1 MDLAPPPLFRHEHH
15 HHLRY
20 GNVLH
25 PPDFIPQPYTS
36 HLPPPPPPPQ
46 PRPSHILLPPP
57 PPPPTQSR
65 YIGNPPL
72 PPRFTFS
79 PPRHP
84 IIERSHPY
92 ELPPSKPYFYHEPL
106 PSPPPPRPREN
117 RPLPFIRDYPER
129 NPIFKSEIFRPGSS
143 DNYFHDLAEK
153 WDRDLR
159 WGSMELHTRVSD
171 TVDHGRYRDVLYQ
184 SREMY
189 DKKDDDRRWDIGSN
203 DWARSLYKERNYDE
217 RRWDSSIND
226 RGRELYIE
234 ADYDQRRWD
243 NRTDD
248 RARKFYCE
256 GDGEGRR
263 WNYGNSEEVLLRL
276 EKRQRCVEDDL
287 NLDRFSG
294 RLGRVVIGGDLI
306 RSKKKR
312 RMQKKNPLRIKL
324 GKACSRHGGG
334 YKSQHFSKELSSG
347 SFRGNR
353 KQEFEWSQPRSEDKQ
368 EREQSPMELAI
379 SFKSNALVAKA
390 ILAPS
395 CPGVNSDLNLRD
407 AVNGEA
413 YNMSGSPSNKTKD
426 VVGTDILTRGSD
438 LRYDSQGSS
447 KELPDEAA
455 VSGRGYVTAS
465 DANDLGE
472 NALKNEKDMNLR
484 GPNNIGRKRRSR
496 LRKKRKNGK
505 QHVCETSL
513 QITKDIGDINNA
525 KGSINSLS
533 VVPQLNSDTALS
545 KGNTSSEFIGTVPD
559 TVLPP
564 TLGFVVSENGDVNSD
579 SYKPSVPNLKRKR
592 SCLTTLSASS
602 CMADNLGGRCSGRA
616 HSLVPTTEDTD
627 HMFQLR
633 TDEGAPYAHEPFLA
647 NENTGHEGSLGFNH
661 HANAVH
667 KFVSNR
673 ASVLGTEKS
682 PVESFDRHRLDYS
695 SKHSSQDGLASLESA
710 FARGASGVEV
720 SVEGHG
726 MVGLSRPEEDKYFSG
741 IREPNSASESY
752 SVLLQNHGS
761 VIISNVGTAD
771 GNSEEIFS
779 DQVNIRQVGLDA
791 EEFRSLEG
799 ADVADCS
806 NASSGIATSSHFL
819 SADRKGILTQIDVS
833 FPGAMCKKSSFDG
846 TELSD
851 NTRSIE
857 GSPKAI
863 SNGNACSS
871 INYSPKLVGKR
882 KTRDAQMGLSGSKT
896 NLIVRT
902 VRSIGGEVARLLA
915 KDRLPSLEVDRRGE
929 KDSCEEDDSLNKV
942 LSRVEDSSLEVDHGA
957 NGYRKKRKGGSPIS
971 NLSSILEDDT
981 VANGL
986 TSDCPKLDRGFTG
999 LSERE
1004 AEQRE
1009 VTPSVSAAIKN
1020 CDTINLDGEVGSE
1033 TIYVADVDETMAD
1046 GAELHANDG
1055 LASSAKNLPLFA
1067 DRNCVYA
1074 SSSTDDLLASGF
1086 DRQSC
1091 MSSPEELTS
1100 YSDFSGKSKTSSRQ
1114 LENEMSCWTGNLSN
1128 RKPVTADH
1136 HAFSLGKSLEKALDN
1151 SLTNTDPLSPPEDNN
1166 KVVKKLNLV
1175 HGKLTL
1181 SEKQP
1186 TSAIP
1191 KVFPGQHP
1199 LNFSNPRKFHP
1210 TQVTK
1215 SRTWH
1220 RAGSSP
1226 LAVTEPKSQPSP
1238 LPQSHETKTARS
1250 THSSYIR
1257 KGNSLVRKPSLSH
1270 FTAPGFHGSGSSTY
1284 RLTPCSDNSKNNQ
1297 ASDSRGDADAPTLLR
1312 TEQVKISQKYEAL
1325 PIHHSQKSLNCKVSN
1340 LEDPLPVGNA
1350 PRNSCLSK
1358 TSDASE
1364 NAIASSAVPDVQT
1377 GLVNN
1382 SDIPRLVEGTG
1393 KKIMYVKRRSN
1404 QLVAA
1409 PNSDDMS
1416 MIGVDKNQAA
1426 ISDGYYKS
1434 RKNQLVRAS
1443 SENHVK
1449 KANTNLKSCGLSS
1462 HTVLPRTSSR
1472 RLAGF
1477 SKTYR
1482 SSKFS
1487 FVWKL
1492 HDKQSSEKDKNSVGP
1507 QKVWPHLLPWKRA
1520 SYWRS
1525 FMHALGTKPNN
1536 SALSTASQKLLIS
1549 RKRGAIYT
1557 RSIHGYSLRMS
1568 KVLSVSGSSLKWSK
1582 SIEKNSKK
1590 ANEEATRAV
1599 AAAEKRKKQEKDS
1612 LPIASKSRNHVSRKS
1627 VLSVKLRPGE
1637 RIFRIG
1643 SERYKMDPS
1652 RRTLHRITGA
1662 EIEPLS
1668 SVVLQ
1673 SEMNA
1678 KRSYVPRRLLIGNDE
1693 YVRIGNGNQLVRDPK
1708 KRTRVL
1714 ASEKVRWSLRTARL
1728 RMARKKRYCQFF
1740 TRFGKCNK
1748 DDGKCPYIHDP
1759 SKIAVCTKFL
1769 SGSCSN
1775 PDCKLTHKVI
1785 PERMQDCS
1793 YFLKGSC
1800 SNENCPYRHVN
1811 VNPDSTVCESF
1822 LRGYCADGNECRKK
1836 HTYVCPAFESTGFC
1850 PQASTCKLH
1859 HPKKM
1864 EKKPTTEPKIVRGRY
1879 FDGGLIGDADCSMDT
1894 TEKLSAKGKDDTVCH
1909 EGRFPDYIS
1918 LDVSDEEMDHI
1929 LDPRQVCDDIIQD
1942 AH

>member
-1 MDLAPPPLFRHEHH
+1 
-15 HHLRY
+15 
-20 GNVLH
+20 
-25 PPDFIPQPYTS
+25 
-36 HLPPPPPPPQ
+36 
-46 PRPSHILLPPP
+46 
-57 PPPPTQSR
+57 
-65 YIGNPPL
+65 
-72 PPRFTFS
+72 
-79 PPRHP
+79 
-84 IIERSHPY
+84 
-92 ELPPSKPYFYHEPL
+92 
-106 PSPPPPRPREN
+106 
-117 RPLPFIRDYPER
+117 
-129 NPIFKSEIFRPGSS
+129 
-143 DNYFHDLAEK
+143 
-153 WDRDLR
+153 
-159 WGSMELHTRVSD
+159 
-171 TVDHGRYRDVLYQ
+171 
-184 SREMY
+184 
-189 DKKDDDRRWDIGSN
+189 
-203 DWARSLYKERNYDE
+203 
-217 RRWDSSIND
+217 
-226 RGRELYIE
+226 
-234 ADYDQRRWD
+234 
-243 NRTDD
+243 
-248 RARKFYCE
+248 
-256 GDGEGRR
+256 
-263 WNYGNSEEVLLRL
+263 
-276 EKRQRCVEDDL
+276 
-287 NLDRFSG
+287 
-294 RLGRVVIGGDLI
+294 
-306 RSKKKR
+306 
-312 RMQKKNPLRIKL
+312 MQKKNASRIKL
-324 GKACSRHGGG
+324 GKACSRHGGC
-334 YKSQHFSKELSSG
+334 YKSQHFSKELSCG

-395 CPGVNSDLNLRD
+395 CPGVNSDLNMRD
-407 AVNGEA
+407 ADNGEA

-438 LRYDSQGSS
+438 LRYDSQRSS

-472 NALKNEKDMNLR
+472 NALKNEKDMNIR
-484 GPNNIGRKRRSR
+484 GPNNIGSGRKRRSR

-505 QHVCETSL
+505 QNLCETSL

-525 KGSINSLS
+525 KGRSNSLS

-545 KGNTSSEFIGTVPD
+545 KGNTYSEFIGTVPD

-564 TLGFVVSENGDVNSD
+564 TLGFVVSENGDISSD
-579 SYKPSVPNLKRKR
+579 SFKPSVPNLKRKR

-602 CMADNLGGRCSGRA
+602 CMTDNLG
-616 HSLVPTTEDTD
+616 
-627 HMFQLR
+627 
-633 TDEGAPYAHEPFLA
+633 
-647 NENTGHEGSLGFNH
+647 GSLGFNH
-661 HANAVH
+661 HADAVD

-673 ASVLGTEKS
+673 APVLGTEKS

-695 SKHSSQDGLASLESA
+695 SELSSQDGLASLESA
-710 FARGASGVEV
+710 FAKGASGVKV

-726 MVGLSRPEEDKYFSG
+726 MVGLPRSEEDKYFSG
-741 IREPNSASESY
+741 IRQPNSAAEYY
-752 SVLLQNHGS
+752 SALLQNHGS
-761 VIISNVGTAD
+761 VIISNVGAAD
-771 GNSEEIFS
+771 
-779 DQVNIRQVGLDA
+779 
-791 EEFRSLEG
+791 
-799 ADVADCS
+799 
-806 NASSGIATSSHFL
+806 
-819 SADRKGILTQIDVS
+819 DRKGILTQIDVS
-833 FPGAMCKKSSFDG
+833 FPGALCKNSSFDG
-846 TELSD
+846 AELSD
-851 NTRSIE
+851 NIRSIE

-863 SNGNACSS
+863 SNVNACSS
-871 INYSPKLVGKR
+871 INYSPNLVGKR

-915 KDRLPSLEVDRRGE
+915 KDRLPSLEVDCRGE
-929 KDSCEEDDSLNKV
+929 KDSCEEDDSLNKGP
-942 LSRVEDSSLEVDHGA
+942 SRVEDSSLEVDHGA
-957 NGYRKKRKGGSPIS
+957 HGYRKKRKGGNAIS

-981 VANGL
+981 VADGL
-986 TSDCPKLDRGFTG
+986 NSDCPKLDQGFTG

-1009 VTPSVSAAIKN
+1009 VTPSGSAAIKN

-1033 TIYVADVDETMAD
+1033 TFYVADVDETMVD
-1046 GAELHANDG
+1046 DVELHANDG
-1055 LASSAKNLPLFA
+1055 LASSAKNLPSFA

-1074 SSSTDDLLASGF
+1074 SSSSDEPLASGF
-1086 DRQSC
+1086 DRQPC
-1091 MSSPEELTS
+1091 MSSPEELAS
-1100 YSDFSGKSKTSSRQ
+1100 YSDFSRNSKTSSRQ

-1151 SLTNTDPLSPPEDNN
+1151 SPINADPLSPPEENN

-1191 KVFPGQHP
+1191 KVFPGHHP

-1210 TQVTK
+1210 THVTK

-1226 LAVTEPKSQPSP
+1226 LAVTEPKSLPSP

-1257 KGNSLVRKPSLSH
+1257 KGNSLVRKPSPSH
-1270 FTAPGFHGSGSSTY
+1270 FTPPGFHGYGSSTY
-1284 RLTPCSDNSKNNQ
+1284 RLTPCSDNSKNNE

-1312 TEQVKISQKYEAL
+1312 TEQVKISQKFEAL
-1325 PIHHSQKSLNCKVSN
+1325 PIHHSQKSLNCTVSN

-1364 NAIASSAVPDVQT
+1364 NTMASSAGPEVQT

-1382 SDIPRLVEGTG
+1382 SDIPGLVEGTG

-1449 KANTNLKSCGLSS
+1449 KGNTNLKSCGLAS

-1477 SKTYR
+1477 AKTYR

-1599 AAAEKRKKQEKDS
+1599 AAAEKRKKEEKDS

-1643 SERYKMDPS
+1643 SERYKMDPT
-1652 RRTLHRITGA
+1652 RRTLHRIAGGLLEFPFSLSVLKPDPFA
-1662 EIEPLS
+1662 FEIDVASGKIEPLS

-1673 SEMNA
+1673 SEKNA

-1775 PDCKLTHKVI
+1775 PDCKLTHKVSSEFVLWSLDMVSLATYVKILSIMQVI

-1811 VNPDSTVCESF
+1811 VNPDSTVCDSF

-1836 HTYVCPAFESTGFC
+1836 HTYVCPAFESTGVC

-1879 FDGGLIGDADCSMDT
+1879 FDGGLIGDADCSKDT
-1894 TEKLSAKGKDDTVCH
+1894 TEKLSARGKDDTVCH

-1929 LDPRQVCDDIIQD
+1929 LGLRQVCDDIMQGT
-1942 AH
+1942 H

>member
-1 MDLAPPPLFRHEHH
+1 
-15 HHLRY
+15 
-20 GNVLH
+20 
-25 PPDFIPQPYTS
+25 
-36 HLPPPPPPPQ
+36 
-46 PRPSHILLPPP
+46 
-57 PPPPTQSR
+57 
-65 YIGNPPL
+65 
-72 PPRFTFS
+72 
-79 PPRHP
+79 
-84 IIERSHPY
+84 
-92 ELPPSKPYFYHEPL
+92 
-106 PSPPPPRPREN
+106 
-117 RPLPFIRDYPER
+117 
-129 NPIFKSEIFRPGSS
+129 
-143 DNYFHDLAEK
+143 
-153 WDRDLR
+153 
-159 WGSMELHTRVSD
+159 
-171 TVDHGRYRDVLYQ
+171 
-184 SREMY
+184 MY
-189 DKKDDDRRWDIGSN
+189 DKKADDRRWDIGSN
-203 DWARSLYKERNYDE
+203 DWARSLYKERNYEE

-226 RGRELYIE
+226 RSRELFLE
-234 ADYDQRRWD
+234 TDYDQRRWD

-248 RARKFYCE
+248 PVQKFYFE
-256 GDGEGRR
+256 GGEERR
-263 WNYGNSEEVLLRL
+263 WNYGNNEEVWLRL
-276 EKRQRCVEDDL
+276 EKRQRCVEDNL

-312 RMQKKNPLRIKL
+312 RMQKKNALRIKL

-353 KQEFEWSQPRSEDKQ
+353 KQEFEWSQPRSEDKR
-368 EREQSPMELAI
+368 ERDQSPMELAI

-395 CPGVNSDLNLRD
+395 CPGVKSDLYLSD
-407 AVNGEA
+407 ADNGEA

-426 VVGTDILTRGSD
+426 VVGTDILRRGSD

-455 VSGRGYVTAS
+455 VSGRGNVTAS

-472 NALKNEKDMNLR
+472 NALKNEKDMNLWAA
-484 GPNNIGRKRRSR
+484 NNIGSGRKRRSR

-505 QHVCETSL
+505 QHLRETNL

-525 KGSINSLS
+525 KDSINSPC
-533 VVPQLNSDTALS
+533 VVPLLNSDTTLS

-564 TLGFVVSENGDVNSD
+564 SLGCVVSENGDISSD

-592 SCLTTLSASS
+592 SGLTTLSASS
-602 CMADNLGGRCSGRA
+602 CMADNSGCRCSGHA
-616 HSLVPTTEDTD
+616 ESLVPTTEDTD
-627 HMFQLR
+627 HMCR
-633 TDEGAPYAHEPFLA
+633 VRADEGVPYAHEPFLA
-647 NENTGHEGSLGFNH
+647 NENTGHEGSLGFNYCADSH
-661 HANAVH
+661 V

-682 PVESFDRHRLDYS
+682 PVESFDRRRLDYTS
-695 SKHSSQDGLASLESA
+695 EHSSRDGLASLENA
-710 FARGASGVEV
+710 FAKGASGVKV

-726 MVGLSRPEEDKYFSG
+726 MVGFSRPQEDKYFSE
-741 IREPNSASESY
+741 IHEPNPVSVSFSA
-752 SVLLQNHGS
+752 LLQNPES
-761 VIISNVGTAD
+761 VIISNVGAAD
-771 GNSEEIFS
+771 GNSEEVFS
-779 DQVNIRQVGLDA
+779 DQVNIRQIGLDA
-791 EEFRSLEG
+791 DEFRSLEG
-799 ADVADCS
+799 ADVADYS
-806 NASSGIATSSHFL
+806 NVSSGIAASSHFL
-819 SADRKGILTQIDVS
+819 SADCKGIITQFDVS
-833 FPGAMCKKSSFDG
+833 FPGLMCKKSSFDG
-846 TELSD
+846 AELSD
-851 NTRSIE
+851 KVGSIE

-863 SNGNACSS
+863 SNVNACLS
-871 INYSPKLVGKR
+871 INYSPSLVGKR

-896 NLIVRT
+896 NLVVRT
-902 VRSIGGEVARLLA
+902 ARSNGFEVARLLA
-915 KDRLPSLEVDRRGE
+915 KDRLPSLEVDCRGE
-929 KDSCEEDDSLNKV
+929 KDSCEEDDRLNKGC
-942 LSRVEDSSLEVDHGA
+942 SRVGDSSLEVDHGA
-957 NGYRKKRKGGSPIS
+957 NGYRKKRKGGSPLS

-981 VANGL
+981 VADGL
-986 TSDCPKLDRGFTG
+986 TSDYPKLDQGFTG
-999 LSERE
+999 PSECE
-1004 AEQRE
+1004 AEQRD
-1009 VTPSVSAAIKN
+1009 VPPYVSAAIEN
-1020 CDTINLDGEVGSE
+1020 CDTSDVDGKVGSE
-1033 TIYVADVDETMAD
+1033 TFYVGDENETMAD
-1046 GAELHANDG
+1046 DAELHGNDG

-1074 SSSTDDLLASGF
+1074 SSSSDELLASGF

-1091 MSSPEELTS
+1091 MSSPEELAS
-1100 YSDFSGKSKTSSRQ
+1100 YSDFSRNTRTSSRR
-1114 LENEMSCWTGNLSN
+1114 LANEMSYWRSNLSN
-1128 RKPVTADH
+1128 RKLATADH
-1136 HAFSLGKSLEKALDN
+1136 NAFSLGKSLQKASDD
-1151 SLTNTDPLSPPEDNN
+1151 SLTNADPLSPPEDNN
-1166 KVVKKLNLV
+1166 KVVNKLNIV
-1175 HGKLTL
+1175 HQRKLTL
-1181 SEKQP
+1181 SEKQS

-1191 KVFPGQHP
+1191 KVFPGHP
-1199 LNFSNPRKFHP
+1199 LNFSNPRKFPSTH
-1210 TQVTK
+1210 VTK

-1220 RAGSSP
+1220 RTGSFP
-1226 LAVTEPKSQPSP
+1226 LAVTEPKSQLYP
-1238 LPQSHETKTARS
+1238 LPKSHGTKTART

-1257 KGNSLVRKPSLSH
+1257 KGNSLVRNPSLSH
-1270 FTAPGFHGSGSSTY
+1270 FTPPGFHGSTSSIY

-1297 ASDSRGDADAPTLLR
+1297 ASDSKGDADAPTLLR
-1312 TEQVKISQKYEAL
+1312 TEQVTSQTFEAL
-1325 PIHHSQKSLNCKVSN
+1325 PIHHSQKSVNCIVNN
-1340 LEDPLPVGNA
+1340 LEDLLPVGNA
-1350 PRNSCLSK
+1350 PRNSSLSK

-1364 NAIASSAVPDVQT
+1364 KTITSSAVPEIQT

-1382 SDIPRLVEGTG
+1382 SDIPRPVEGMG

-1416 MIGVDKNQAA
+1416 MLGVDKNQAS

-1449 KANTNLKSCGLSS
+1449 KGNTNLKSCGLAS

-1472 RLAGF
+1472 RQAGF
-1477 SKTYR
+1477 AKTYR

-1492 HDKQSSEKDKNSVGP
+1492 HDKQSSEKNKNSVGP

-1525 FMHALGTKPNN
+1525 FVHALGTKPNN

-1599 AAAEKRKKQEKDS
+1599 AAAEKRKKEEKDS
-1612 LPIASKSRNHVSRKS
+1612 LPIASKSRNHVSR
-1627 VLSVKLRPGE
+1627 E

-1643 SERYKMDPS
+1643 SERYKMDPT
-1652 RRTLHRITGA
+1652 RRTLHRIT
-1662 EIEPLS
+1662 EVEPLS
-1668 SVVLQ
+1668 SVVLD
-1673 SEMNA
+1673 SEKNA

-1728 RMARKKRYCQFF
+1728 RMARKRRYCQFF

-1836 HTYVCPAFESTGFC
+1836 HTYVCPAFESTGVC

-1879 FDGGLIGDADCSMDT
+1879 FDGGLIGDADCCMDT
-1894 TEKLSAKGKDDTVCH
+1894 TEKLSAKGKDESVCH
-1909 EGRFPDYIS
+1909 EGKFPDYIS

-1929 LDPRQVCDDIIQD
+1929 LGPRQVCDDIMQD

>member
-1 MDLAPPPLFRHEHH
+1 MDLAPPPLFRHHHHH

-25 PPDFIPQPYTS
+25 PPDFIPQPYTN
-36 HLPPPPPPPQ
+36 HLPPPPPPPL
-46 PRPSHILLPPP
+46 PHASHILLPPP
-57 PPPPTQSR
+57 PPPPPHPR
-65 YIGNPPL
+65 YIENPPL

-79 PPRHP
+79 PPYHP
-84 IIERSHPY
+84 TIERSHPY
-92 ELPPSKPYFYHEPL
+92 ELAATKPYFYRELL
-106 PSPPPPRPREN
+106 PSPPPPPPREN
-117 RPLPFIRDYPER
+117 RPVPFVHDYPER
-129 NPIFKSEIFRPGSS
+129 NPIFEAETFRPSSS

-153 WDRDLR
+153 WDQDLL
-159 WGSMELHTRVSD
+159 WGSKELHSRISD
-171 TVDHGRYRDVLYQ
+171 TVDHGRYRDVLFQ

-189 DKKDDDRRWDIGSN
+189 DKRDDDRIWDIGSN
-203 DWARSLYKERNYDE
+203 DWARGLYKERNYDE
-217 RRWDSSIND
+217 RRWDGSISD
-226 RGRELYIE
+226 RGRDLYIGT
-234 ADYDQRRWD
+234 DYDQRRWD
-243 NRTDD
+243 NGTDD
-248 RARKFYCE
+248 WGRKFYRE
-256 GDGEGRR
+256 GDGEERR
-263 WNYGNSEEVLLRL
+263 WDYGNSDEVLLQL
-276 EKRQRCVEDDL
+276 EKRQRRVEDDL

-294 RLGRVVIGGDLI
+294 RLGTVVIGEDLI

-312 RMQKKNPLRIKL
+312 RLQKKNALT
-324 GKACSRHGGG
+324 GGG
-334 YKSQHFSKELSSG
+334 YKSQHFSKESSSC

-353 KQEFEWSQPRSEDKQ
+353 KQEFDWLQPRSEDKR

-395 CPGVNSDLNLRD
+395 YPGVKSDLNLRD
-407 AVNGEA
+407 ADNGEA
-413 YNMSGSPSNKTKD
+413 HNMFGSPSNKSKD
-426 VVGTDILTRGSD
+426 VVGTDILTHGSD
-438 LRYDSQGSS
+438 LRSDSLRSS

-455 VSGRGYVTAS
+455 VSGRGNVTAG

-472 NALKNEKDMNLR
+472 NALMNEKDMKLR
-484 GPNNIGRKRRSR
+484 GPNNIGSGRKRRSR
-496 LRKKRKNGK
+496 LRKKRKTGK
-505 QHVCETSL
+505 QHLHETNL
-513 QITKDIGDINNA
+513 QITKDIEDIKNV
-525 KGSINSLS
+525 KDSTNSPS
-533 VVPQLNSDTALS
+533 VVPQLNSDTTLS

-564 TLGFVVSENGDVNSD
+564 SLQGVVCENGDTNSD
-579 SYKPSVPNLKRKR
+579 SYKPSVPNLKRTR

-616 HSLVPTTEDTD
+616 ESLVRTTEDTD
-627 HMFQLR
+627 HVCQLR
-633 TDEGAPYAHEPFLA
+633 TGEGAPYAQEAFLA

-661 HANAVH
+661 HADTVD
-667 KFVSNR
+667 KFASNR

-682 PVESFDRHRLDYS
+682 PVESFDRHMVDYTS
-695 SKHSSQDGLASLESA
+695 EHPSQDGLALLGNA
-710 FARGASGVEV
+710 FVKGASRVKV
-720 SVEGHG
+720 LVEGHG
-726 MVGLSRPEEDKYFSG
+726 MVGLSRPQENKYFSE
-741 IREPNSASESY
+741 IHEPNSASESD
-752 SVLLQNHGS
+752 STLLQKPGS
-761 VIISNVGTAD
+761 VIISNVGAAD
-771 GNSEEIFS
+771 GNSEEIFL
-779 DQVNIRQVGLDA
+779 DQVNIRKVGVDA
-791 EEFRSLEG
+791 DGFRSLEG
-799 ADVADCS
+799 ADIADCS
-806 NASSGIATSSHFL
+806 NISSGIATSSHFL
-819 SADRKGILTQIDVS
+819 SADRKGIITQFDVS
-833 FPGAMCKKSSFDG
+833 FLGSTCKKSSFHG
-846 TELSD
+846 AELSD
-851 NTRSIE
+851 SIGSIK

-863 SNGNACSS
+863 SNVNTCLS
-871 INYSPKLVGKR
+871 INYSPSLVGKR

-896 NLIVRT
+896 NRVGRT
-902 VRSIGGEVARLLA
+902 VRSIGGKVVRLLA
-915 KDRLPSLEVDRRGE
+915 KDRLPSLEVDCCGE
-929 KDSCEEDDSLNKV
+929 KDSCAEDDNLNKGP
-942 LSRVEDSSLEVDHGA
+942 SGVEDATLELDLGA
-957 NGYRKKRKGGSPIS
+957 NGYRKKRKGGSPVS

-981 VANGL
+981 VADGL
-986 TSDCPKLDRGFTG
+986 TSDCPKLDQGFRG
-999 LSERE
+999 LSERV
-1004 AEQRE
+1004 AAQRE
-1009 VTPSVSAAIKN
+1009 VTPSMSAAMKN
-1020 CDTINLDGEVGSE
+1020 CDTTNVDSKVGSE
-1033 TIYVADVDETMAD
+1033 TFYVADTMD
-1046 GAELHANDG
+1046 DDPKLHVNDV
-1055 LASSAKNLPLFA
+1055 LASSAKNLSLFA
-1067 DRNCVYA
+1067 DRNGVCA
-1074 SSSTDDLLASGF
+1074 SSSSDELLASGF

-1100 YSDFSGKSKTSSRQ
+1100 
-1114 LENEMSCWTGNLSN
+1114 GNLSN
-1128 RKPVTADH
+1128 GKPVTADH
-1136 HAFSLGKSLEKALDN
+1136 NAFSLGKSLEKALDN
-1151 SLTNTDPLSPPEDNN
+1151 SLTNADPSPHEDNN

-1191 KVFPGQHP
+1191 KVFPGHHP
-1199 LNFSNPRKFHP
+1199 LNFSNSRTFHS
-1210 TQVTK
+1210 THVTK

-1220 RAGSSP
+1220 RTGSSP

-1238 LPQSHETKTARS
+1238 LPQSHGTKTAR
-1250 THSSYIR
+1250 TIHSSYIR
-1257 KGNSLVRKPSLSH
+1257 KGNNLVRKPSLSH
-1270 FTAPGFHGSGSSTY
+1270 FTPSGFHGSSSSIY

-1297 ASDSRGDADAPTLLR
+1297 ASGSKGDADGPTLLR
-1312 TEQVKISQKYEAL
+1312 TEQVKTSETYEAL
-1325 PIHHSQKSLNCKVSN
+1325 PIHHSQKSLNCTVSN
-1340 LEDPLPVGNA
+1340 LEDPLPVGTA
-1350 PRNSCLSK
+1350 PGNSCPPK
-1358 TSDASE
+1358 TSDATE
-1364 NAIASSAVPDVQT
+1364 NTIASSVVPEVRT

-1409 PNSDDMS
+1409 PNSDDAS
-1416 MIGVDKNQAA
+1416 ILGVDKNQASV
-1426 ISDGYYKS
+1426 SDGYYKS

-1449 KANTNLKSCGLSS
+1449 KGNTNFKSCGLAS
-1462 HTVLPRTSSR
+1462 HTVLPRNSSR
-1472 RLAGF
+1472 RQAGF
-1477 SKTYR
+1477 AKTYR

-1492 HDKQSSEKDKNSVGP
+1492 HDKQSSEKDKNSVRP
-1507 QKVWPHLLPWKRA
+1507 QKVWQHLLPWKRA

-1582 SIEKNSKK
+1582 SIDRHSKK

-1599 AAAEKRKKQEKDS
+1599 AAAEKRKKEEKDS

-1643 SERYKMDPS
+1643 SERYKMDQT
-1652 RRTLHRITGA
+1652 RRTLHRITA

-1668 SVVLQ
+1668 SAVLQ
-1673 SEMNA
+1673 SEKNV

-1728 RMARKKRYCQFF
+1728 RMARKRRYCQFF

-1822 LRGYCADGNECRKK
+1822 LRGYCADGNECRMK
-1836 HTYVCPAFESTGFC
+1836 HTYVCPAFESTGVC

-1879 FDGGLIGDADCSMDT
+1879 FDGGLIGDADCGMDT

-1909 EGRFPDYIS
+1909 EEKFPDYIS

-1929 LDPRQVCDDIIQD
+1929 QE
-1942 AH
+1942 